1 MIERLSAMRRKS
13 RHCVLGMLL
22 FLPVAAMAA
31 QDVHD
36 ATTSLAL
43 LAMVLFLGKASSLV
57 VRFGQPA
64 VLGEML
70 MGLVLGNLHLLG
82 IDWFEALRSDGHLA
96 FVAELGVI
104 ILLFQIGLESDMNAM
119 RKVGLRAFLVAV
131 LGVTVPF
138 SLGVWLVGPVFFP
151 QGTLNAH
158 LFLGAA
164 MTATSVGITARVFQD
179 MGVLAHPAAQIVL
192 GAAVIDDVL
201 GLIILAVVS
210 AVVTTGSISV
220 LGVVVIAG
228 KALLF
233 LTGALLL
240 GQRFARRIGW
250 FFSRINTGVG
260 MKFTIA
266 VCYGLFMAYLAQV
279 IGLASIVGAFAAGLV
294 LDEVVFRNY
303 DDPAMVRDIR
313 KVLQAAPEA
322 LRVRLERIMGYH
334 ATRHLE
340 GLLLPVGHLT
350 IPVFFV
356 LTGFHVDLAVLADT
370 NLVLTALV
378 VILVAIISKMAAGL
392 MAGPVNKWL
401 VGAGMVPRGEVGL
414 IFASVG
420 QRLGVVDGAIF
431 AVIVIMAMAT
441 TLVTPPA
448 LAWLLR
454 RSG

>member
-1 MIERLSAMRRKS
+1 MIIQLIARLRKN
-13 RHCVLGMLL
+13 HPCFLGMLL
-22 FLPVAAMAA
+22 CLPAVALAA
-31 QDVHD
+31 QDGHD
-36 ATTSLAL
+36 AATSLAL
-43 LAMVLFLGKASSLV
+43 LAMVLFLGKLSSLV
-57 VRFGQPA
+57 ERFGQPA
-64 VLGEML
+64 VLGELL

-82 IDWFEALRSDGHLA
+82 IGWFEVLRGDGHLA
-96 FVAELGVI
+96 FIAELGVV
-104 ILLFQIGLESDMNAM
+104 ILLFQIGLESDLHAM

-131 LGVTVPF
+131 LGVAVPF
-138 SLGVWLVGPVFFP
+138 ALGVWLVGPVFFP
-151 QGTLNAH
+151 QESMNAH
-158 LFLGAA
+158 LFFGAA
-164 MTATSVGITARVFQD
+164 LTATSVGITARVFQD
-179 MGVLAHPAAQIVL
+179 MGVLARPDAQIVL

-210 AVVTTGSISV
+210 AVVTTGSVSM
-220 LGVVVIAG
+220 LGIVVIAG

-233 LTGALLL
+233 LLGALLL

-266 VCYGLFMAYLAQV
+266 LCFGLLMAYLAQL

-322 LRVRLERIMGYH
+322 LRVRLERIMDYH

-340 GLLLPVGHLT
+340 GLLMPVGHLT

-356 LTGFHVDLAVLADT
+356 LTGFQVDLAVLADPK
-370 NLVLTALV
+370 LILTALA

-392 MAGPVNKWL
+392 VAGPVNKWL
-401 VGAGMVPRGEVGL
+401 VGVGMVPRGEVGL

-420 QRLGVVDGAIF
+420 QRLGVIDGAAF
-431 AVIVIMAMAT
+431 AVIVIMAMGT

-448 LAWLLR
+448 LSWLLR